1 MSQKTDFSFKQQKAA
16 YKPVLMMKCFVSQH
30 SSRPVA
36 DILLCFKILP
46 LHLTLSDFV
55 WEPEGCSD
63 PEEDAEVSGG
73 KSVWLC
79 RWAAAVWILKAWKD
93 WKNK

>member
-1 MSQKTDFSFKQQKAA
+1 MTKKTDFSFKQQKAA
-16 YKPVLMMKCFVSQH
+16 YKLVLMMKYFLLQH
-30 SSRPVA
+30 SSPPVA

-55 WEPEGCSD
+55 WEPKGCSD

-73 KSVWLC
+73 KSVC
-79 RWAAAVWILKAWKD
+79 VVV
-93 WKNK
+93 